1 MPAFQAIN
9 LEPEDN
15 IDEQIDTTKEI
26 HVDEAL
32 KRFQN
37 ALKLHAQGPRSREA
51 AETAYTE
58 LFESE
63 IFKYREAKTDYERA
77 ERHADG
83 QPDVSNLDHS
93 LTDGGLDVD
102 AGGADGVAASLS
114 QALYLSYKNY
124 GQFFVDKYKDES
136 TSNPAFKDK
145 TRLKYHDD
153 HANKVLDSWMT
164 ALDQDPSDPELWRRA
179 ARFAGAM
186 NSHRLKRFCLEAAI
200 ELDDDPAVVEVE
212 PPSLA
217 EGMAGEQLK
226 DQLQLLGDDMA
237 LSHPIMAPWLKKKMP
252 ALLKRHLDPI
262 PFLPDPTK
270 SLIPPKDPVT
280 QDQTTEDTEMRD
292 AQNASRSDP
301 KTVSSWA
308 SLGDEIINR
317 LTNYTEV
324 FDIFDELLDSNVDEA
339 VVETPSNDSESISSE
354 IQVAIG
360 RPIQLAEPSE
370 KSSPEAEPK
379 DQKAAS
385 EATEDSQKAGDQPK
399 KETNGVSTRKRSQ
412 SAAGLPDGA
421 EEENATEKRSKR
433 VRRRETLHA
442 EESTD
447 PSALIANQ
455 LQPYQGADQNLFQMT
470 KSVLENLGVDDKST
484 FDFITELID
493 SCAVED
499 RPGKIANLAAGDLS
513 SAIVDFREEVAK
525 VFLHKNEQAPL
536 GPSSFLEHAKTSSQ
550 DQNSTP
556 SFNET
561 QGLRSFATKIG
572 ESRSWMTPEDVAYE
586 WVRAVSESY
595 ATAKWSD
602 KMKLSVVQMLNNSDA
617 ALYQRINEKLELAA
631 GSPEKLAELET
642 IVPMIYELHIDIY
655 ELITNPNSVV
665 DYATR
670 MKTKYRLGRWL
681 NVASA
686 YIQALDRP
694 SNDELSARF
703 LWTSVLV
710 SSHSERPV
718 REHILL
724 MWTSLRDHLA
734 DEKIPTISLPN
745 NVVMPTI
752 SPEAADREI
761 SKLTTM
767 DFFLGLFQDNMED
780 PVSVIETLEPV
791 LNPSSVCVPDQEA
804 DSESPGTEDD
814 DSSSSSS
821 SSSSDKQK
829 KSLSD
834 CASQS
839 LQDLWKFLHN
849 SSTELRLFLWSRLGT
864 AYHAI
869 GYPTK
874 QFSCYL
880 KSIELIVS
888 DLEGETYANTPA
900 DSRKLLFM
908 RTLKSLD
915 ELLISALYS
924 ALNDN
929 TAFEIIDDAHIK
941 SATAA
946 LAKVN
951 CLLHVS
957 SLCEDEVRIGLK
969 TDRPGNA
976 ASKTALQSLKNRL
989 KEMQIRAWCLQY
1001 TMFRAGINEDNCIIG
1016 PEKDLADFLAAIH
1029 QVIGIRKFCKASN
1042 KIFLKVMRV
1051 ELLKLKNIENWED
1064 YLGQVL
1070 YDLHGL
1076 KLGAGVWEV
1085 QDHACPPEKLEK
1097 RQTMQLVE
1105 RVTILAN
1112 RMPMKDLLKSDL
1124 KTTIDHM
1131 QQTLGQAKSTSQM
1144 YHNLRNFTE
1153 YLKRPIHPLR
1163 LYRALTGEVSVD
1175 AVSVNTPETILA
1187 THGWFFLLG
1196 MMALTKFKGVDLNR
1210 RQTPGATDDLR
1221 IGATFLRLQLQF
1233 TADRW
1238 DAWFRL
1244 AECFDYELDES
1255 VLWTADKMNKDRP
1268 ELVKFQRN
1276 AIHCYTLALSHSRNV
1291 EVETHDGDPLHDLYH
1306 KFAMR
1311 MYASSREPF
1320 AMEPFHHSDQERYFI
1335 EDMGAGT
1342 FKKILHPQMN
1352 EYKVWKFAAKLFR
1365 MAMQRKPTDWKN
1377 PYMLSKCYWKMYQ
1390 TSDDQL
1396 DVKDMKSKISIELL
1410 IQTLQK
1416 AVTVAHN
1423 ARRGRNSDPILEP
1436 HYKIVSILHKLVIR
1450 GDIPSKDAAA
1460 ILAEQPFG
1468 LPVNPD
1474 DHFASFTEPEDWE
1487 EYIIRILT
1495 KLRDKD
1501 KSNWQHRIIIRHARI
1516 LFDEANEAQGSDR
1529 LVEAKAAFSIL
1540 RDSMVTKTM
1549 VMNVWKCDAERPG
1562 RHHVYTEQYVRF
1574 MTKLLVIMSDR
1585 NNLEQ
1590 LLRRLRKKGADY
1602 YHFTDLWQSCCMAY
1616 LKLLREGYHVS
1627 PVSDDVFKSLSSEEF
1642 EVIGER
1648 IADWAAS
1655 DGADIPLFNCM
1666 KETIELKKLN
1676 ANLMK
1681 VAPIDDLLNDCY
1693 SRIYSEIAKT
1703 LPGPDPSK
1711 VVEER
1716 HHAKE
1721 VAAQLEAAQAEAKAT
1736 SSLANILNA
1745 PNGQESITGTATPME
1760 TEKHEAAPRAR
1771 KLGVRRPD
1779 VLRKAEQAV
1788 VRALEAPKSNK
1799 SRVGSVSSGKRG
1811 SHTPIQHASDA
1822 GSDEE
1827 ADAQIRREAGH
1838 DVDVDMKDAGD
1849 EHEDEHEDHE
1859 EEHDEDHEDGADDDN
1874 GEEHADDKA
1883 ESEPGSIHDSADD
1896 ESDLSDVPEDYDE
1909 EVPPGLI
1916 FPNLRH
1922 HTDES
1927 SGEDADSESEGDDEA
1942 EESDGE
1948 EEAEEVAEEEEEHD
1962 ESRED
1967 GEETLGNEDTE
1978 LVDGEE
1984 EEEEDEVDG
1993 DERREDW
2000 DADDSVRAE
2009 AW

>member
-51 AETAYTE
+51 AETAYNE

-102 AGGADGVAASLS
+102 AGGADGVAASLA

-136 TSNPAFKDK
+136 TSNPAFKEK

-153 HANKVLDSWMT
+153 HGNKVLDSWMT

-186 NSHRLKRFCLEAAI
+186 NSHRIKRYCLEAAI

-226 DQLQLLGDDMA
+226 DQLQLLGDEMA

-262 PFLPDPTK
+262 PFLPDPTR

-280 QDQTTEDTEMRD
+280 QDQTVEDTEMREAED
-292 AQNASRSDP
+292 ASRSDP

-308 SLGDEIINR
+308 SLGDELINCF
-317 LTNYTEV
+317 TNSTGV
-324 FDIFDELLDSNVDEA
+324 FDIFDEIVQSSVDEV

-360 RPIQLAEPSE
+360 RPIQPAEPSE

-385 EATEDSQKAGDQPK
+385 EATEDSQKAGDQTK
-399 KETNGVSTRKRSQ
+399 KEANGVSTRKRSQ

-433 VRRRETLHA
+433 VRRRETLQA

-447 PSALIANQ
+447 PSTLIANQ

-499 RPGKIANLAAGDLS
+499 RPGKITNLAAGDLS

-556 SFNET
+556 TFNET
-561 QGLRSFATKIG
+561 QGLRSFATKVG
-572 ESRSWMTPEDVAYE
+572 ESRSWMTVEDVAYE
-586 WVRAVSESY
+586 WVRAVSQSY
-595 ATAKWSD
+595 ATTKWSD
-602 KMKLSVVQMLNNSDA
+602 KMKLSVVQMLNHSDS
-617 ALYQRINEKLELAA
+617 ALHQRITEKIELAA
-631 GSPEKLAELET
+631 GSLEKLAELET

-655 ELITNPNSVV
+655 ELITNPSSVV

-681 NVASA
+681 DVASA

-710 SSHSERPV
+710 SSHSEQPV

-791 LNPSSVCVPDQEA
+791 LNPSSVCAPPRES
-804 DSESPGTEDD
+804 DSESPGTEADD
-814 DSSSSSS
+814 ASSSG
-821 SSSSDKQK
+821 KQK

-849 SSTELRLFLWSRLGT
+849 SSTELRLFLWSRLGA
-864 AYHAI
+864 AYDAI

-874 QFSCYL
+874 KFSCCL

-900 DSRKLLFM
+900 DSRKLLLM

-941 SATAA
+941 STTAA

-969 TDRPGNA
+969 TERPGNA
-976 ASKTALQSLKNRL
+976 ASKAALQSLKNKL

-1001 TMFRAGINEDNCIIG
+1001 TMFKAGINEDNCIIG
-1016 PEKDLADFLAAIH
+1016 LEKDLADFLAAIH

-1221 IGATFLRLQLQF
+1221 I
-1233 TADRW
+1233 
-1238 DAWFRL
+1238 
-1244 AECFDYELDES
+1244 
-1255 VLWTADKMNKDRP
+1255 
-1268 ELVKFQRN
+1268 
-1276 AIHCYTLALSHSRNV
+1276 
-1291 EVETHDGDPLHDLYH
+1291 
-1306 KFAMR
+1306 
-1311 MYASSREPF
+1311 
-1320 AMEPFHHSDQERYFI
+1320 ERYFI

-1410 IQTLQK
+1410 IHTLKK
-1416 AVTVAHN
+1416 AVKVAHN

-1450 GDIPSKDAAA
+1450 GDLPSKDAAA

-1468 LPVNPD
+1468 LAVNPD

-1487 EYIIRILT
+1487 EYIIRNLT

-1529 LVEAKAAFSIL
+1529 LVEAKAAFGIL

-1788 VRALEAPKSNK
+1788 VRALEAPKSSK

-1849 EHEDEHEDHE
+1849 EHEEEHEEDHEDHE
-1859 EEHDEDHEDGADDDN
+1859 EEHDEDHEDGVDDDN
-1874 GEEHADDKA
+1874 GEEHAEDKA

-1916 FPNLRH
+1916 FPNLRQ

-1927 SGEDADSESEGDDEA
+1927 SGEDAGSESEGDDEA

-1948 EEAEEVAEEEEEHD
+1948 EEAEEEEEHD

-1978 LVDGEE
+1978 LADG

-1993 DERREDW
+1993 DERRENW

>member
-37 ALKLHAQGPRSREA
+37 ALKLHAQGLRSREA
-51 AETAYTE
+51 AETAYNE

-83 QPDVSNLDHS
+83 QPEVSALDHS

-102 AGGADGVAASLS
+102 AGGADGVAASLA

-124 GQFFVDKYKDES
+124 GQFFVDM
-136 TSNPAFKDK
+136 FKDKAATDPTWKAK

-153 HANKVLDSWMT
+153 HGDKVLDSWMA

-179 ARFAGAM
+179 ARFAGAI
-186 NSHRLKRFCLEAAI
+186 NSHRIKRYCLEAAI
-200 ELDDDPAVVEVE
+200 ELDDDPAVMEVE

-226 DQLQLLGDDMA
+226 DQLQLLGDEMA

-262 PFLPDPTK
+262 PSLPDPTK
-270 SLIPPKDPVT
+270 SLIPPKDPAT
-280 QDQTTEDTEMRD
+280 QDQAAQDAEMREAED
-292 AQNASRSDP
+292 ASRRDP
-301 KTVSSWA
+301 KIVSSWA
-308 SLGDEIINR
+308 SLGDELINC
-317 LTNYTEV
+317 LTNSTEA
-324 FDIFDELLDSNVDEA
+324 FDICDDIVQSSVDDIA
-339 VVETPSNDSESISSE
+339 MDTPSNDSESISSE
-354 IQVAIG
+354 IQVAMP
-360 RPIQLAEPSE
+360 RPVIPDASSE
-370 KSSPEAEPK
+370 KDGQDEEPK
-379 DQKAAS
+379 EQKATS
-385 EATEDSQKAGDQPK
+385 EATEDSQKAGSQTQ
-399 KETNGVSTRKRSQ
+399 KETNGTSTRKRSQ
-412 SAAGLPDGA
+412 SAAGLPDGG
-421 EEENATEKRSKR
+421 EEENTTEKRSKR
-433 VRRRETLHA
+433 VRRRETLQA
-442 EESTD
+442 EEATD
-447 PSALIANQ
+447 PSTLIANQ
-455 LQPYQGADQNLFQMT
+455 LQPYQGADQNLFQMS

-484 FDFITELID
+484 FDFITEILD
-493 SCAVED
+493 SCAAED
-499 RPGKIANLAAGDLS
+499 RPGKITNLAAGDLS

-536 GPSSFLEHAKTSSQ
+536 GPSSFLEHAKTGSQ
-550 DQNSTP
+550 DQTSTP
-556 SFNET
+556 TFNET
-561 QGLRSFATKIG
+561 QGLRAFARKVG
-572 ESRSWMTPEDVAYE
+572 ECRSWMTVEDVAYE
-586 WVRAVSESY
+586 WVRCISTSY
-595 ATAKWSD
+595 ATTKWSD
-602 KMKLSVVQMLNNSDA
+602 KMKLSVVQMLNHMDS
-617 ALYQRINEKLELAA
+617 ALYQKITQEMELAA

-642 IVPMIYELHIDIY
+642 IIPMIYELHIDIY
-655 ELITNPNSVV
+655 ELITNPSSVV

-670 MKTKYRLGRWL
+670 MKTKYRLARWL
-681 NVASA
+681 DVASA
-686 YIQALDRP
+686 YLQLLNLP
-694 SNDELSARF
+694 SNDELCARF
-703 LWTSVLV
+703 LWASVLI
-710 SSHSERPV
+710 SSHSEQPV

-734 DEKIPTISLPN
+734 DEKVPTISLPN

-752 SPEAADREI
+752 SPAAADREI

-780 PVSVIETLEPV
+780 PVSVVETLEPV
-791 LNPSSVCVPDQEA
+791 LNPSSVCAIPDQES
-804 DSESPGTEDD
+804 DSESLGTEDD
-814 DSSSSSS
+814 ASSSE
-821 SSSSDKQK
+821 KQK
-829 KSLSD
+829 KSISD

-849 SSTELRLFLWSRLGT
+849 SSTELRLFLWSRLGA
-864 AYHAI
+864 AYDAI

-874 QFSCYL
+874 KFSCCL

-888 DLEGETYANTPA
+888 DLEGETYANTPIE
-900 DSRKLLFM
+900 SRRLLFM

-929 TAFEIIDDAHIK
+929 TAFEIIDETHIK
-941 SATAA
+941 STTAA

-951 CLLHVS
+951 CLLHVA
-957 SLCEDEVRIGLK
+957 SLCEDEVRIGIK
-969 TDRPGNA
+969 TERPGNA
-976 ASKTALQSLKNRL
+976 ASKAAFQSLKNKL

-1001 TMFRAGINEDNCIIG
+1001 TMFKAGINEDNSIIG

-1085 QDHACPPEKLEK
+1085 QDHGCPPEKLEK

-1244 AECFDYELDES
+1244 AECFDYELDEA

-1335 EDMGAGT
+1335 EDMGSGT

-1365 MAMQRKPTDWKN
+1365 MAMKRKPADWKN

-1396 DVKDMKSKISIELL
+1396 DVKDMKSKISLELL
-1410 IQTLQK
+1410 IETLKK
-1416 AVTVAHN
+1416 AVKVAHN

-1450 GDIPSKDAAA
+1450 GDLPSKDAAA

-1468 LPVNPD
+1468 LAVNPD

-1487 EYIIRILT
+1487 EYIIRNLS

-1516 LFDEANEAQGSDR
+1516 LFDEANEAEGSDR
-1529 LVEAKAAFSIL
+1529 LVAAKAAFGIL

-1585 NNLEQ
+1585 SNLEQ

-1602 YHFTDLWQSCCMAY
+1602 YHFSDLWQSCCMAY

-1655 DGADIPLFNCM
+1655 DGAEIPLFNCM
-1666 KETIELKKLN
+1666 KDAIELKKLN

-1721 VAAQLEAAQAEAKAT
+1721 VAAQLEAAQAEAKAA

-1771 KLGVRRPD
+1771 KAGVRRPD

-1788 VRALEAPKSNK
+1788 IRALETPKSSK

-1849 EHEDEHEDHE
+1849 DEEHDEEHEDHE
-1859 EEHDEDHEDGADDDN
+1859 EEHDDEHDEGAEDDH
-1874 GEEHADDKA
+1874 GEEHGAEEKA

-1896 ESDLSDVPEDYDE
+1896 ESDLSDVPDDYDE

-1916 FPNLRH
+1916 FPNLRR

-1948 EEAEEVAEEEEEHD
+1948 DEAEEVADEEEHD
-1962 ESRED
+1962 ETRE
-1967 GEETLGNEDTE
+1967 EETLGNEDTE
-1978 LVDGEE
+1978 LADGEE
-1984 EEEEDEVDG
+1984 GEEEDERP
-1993 DERREDW
+1993 ENW
-2000 DADDSVRAE
+2000 DADDSMRAE

>member
-1 MPAFQAIN
+1 LRTPTDLSQ
-9 LEPEDN
+9 
-15 IDEQIDTTKEI
+15 
-26 HVDEAL
+26 VDEAL

-51 AETAYTE
+51 AETAYNE

-63 IFKYREAKTDYERA
+63 IFKYREARTDYERA

-83 QPDVSNLDHS
+83 QPDVSDLDHS

-102 AGGADGVAASLS
+102 AGGADGVAASLA

-136 TSNPAFKDK
+136 TSDPAWKEK
-145 TRLKYHDD
+145 TRIKYHDD
-153 HANKVLDSWMT
+153 HGNKVLDSWMT

-186 NSHRLKRFCLEAAI
+186 NSHRIKRYCLEAAI

-226 DQLQLLGDDMA
+226 DQLQLLGDEMA
-237 LSHPIMAPWLKKKMP
+237 LSHPIMAPWLKKKMS

-270 SLIPPKDPVT
+270 SLIPPKDTVT
-280 QDQTTEDTEMRD
+280 QDQTAQDTEMRD
-292 AQNASRSDP
+292 AEDTSRRDP
-301 KTVSSWA
+301 KTVFSWA
-308 SLGDEIINR
+308 SLGDELINC
-317 LTNYTEV
+317 LTNSTE
-324 FDIFDELLDSNVDEA
+324 FIDIFDEIVQSSVDE
-339 VVETPSNDSESISSE
+339 VTIETPSNDSESIGSE
-354 IQVAIG
+354 IEVAIG
-360 RPIQLAEPSE
+360 RPIQPAEPSE
-370 KSSPEAEPK
+370 KNSPEAESK
-379 DQKAAS
+379 EQKAAS
-385 EATEDSQKAGDQPK
+385 EATEDSQKTGDQTK
-399 KETNGVSTRKRSQ
+399 KEANGVSSRKRSQ

-433 VRRRETLHA
+433 VRRRETLQA

-447 PSALIANQ
+447 PSTLIANQ

-484 FDFITELID
+484 FDFIAELID
-493 SCAVED
+493 SCVAED

-536 GPSSFLEHAKTSSQ
+536 GPSSFLEHAKTGSQ
-550 DQNSTP
+550 DQTSTP
-556 SFNET
+556 TFNET
-561 QGLRSFATKIG
+561 QGLRSFATKVG
-572 ESRSWMTPEDVAYE
+572 ESRSWMTVEDVAYE
-586 WVRAVSESY
+586 WVRAVSQSY
-595 ATAKWSD
+595 ATTKWSD
-602 KMKLSVVQMLNNSDA
+602 KMKLSVVQMLNHADS
-617 ALYQRINEKLELAA
+617 ALHQRITEEMELAA

-655 ELITNPNSVV
+655 ELITNPSSVV

-681 NVASA
+681 DVASA
-686 YIQALDRP
+686 YLQSLDRP

-710 SSHSERPV
+710 SSHSEQPV

-724 MWTSLRDHLA
+724 MWTSLRDHLVN
-734 DEKIPTISLPN
+734 EKVPIISLPN

-752 SPEAADREI
+752 SPAAADREI

-791 LNPSSVCVPDQEA
+791 LNPSSVCAPDQES
-804 DSESPGTEDD
+804 DSESSGTEEDD
-814 DSSSSSS
+814 A
-821 SSSSDKQK
+821 SSSDKQK

-849 SSTELRLFLWSRLGT
+849 SSTELRLFLWSRLGA
-864 AYHAI
+864 AYDAI

-874 QFSCYL
+874 KFSCCL

-929 TAFEIIDDAHIK
+929 TAFEIIDDAHIQ
-941 SATAA
+941 STTAA

-969 TDRPGNA
+969 TERPGNA
-976 ASKTALQSLKNRL
+976 ASKAALQSLKNKL

-1001 TMFRAGINEDNCIIG
+1001 TMFKAGINEDNCIIG
-1016 PEKDLADFLAAIH
+1016 PEKDLADFLGAIH

-1244 AECFDYELDES
+1244 AECFDYELDEA

-1365 MAMQRKPTDWKN
+1365 MAMQRKPNDWK
-1377 PYMLSKCYWKMYQ
+1377 
-1390 TSDDQL
+1390 
-1396 DVKDMKSKISIELL
+1396 
-1410 IQTLQK
+1410 
-1416 AVTVAHN
+1416 
-1423 ARRGRNSDPILEP
+1423 
-1436 HYKIVSILHKLVIR
+1436 
-1450 GDIPSKDAAA
+1450 
-1460 ILAEQPFG
+1460 
-1468 LPVNPD
+1468 
-1474 DHFASFTEPEDWE
+1474 
-1487 EYIIRILT
+1487 
-1495 KLRDKD
+1495 
-1501 KSNWQHRIIIRHARI
+1501 
-1516 LFDEANEAQGSDR
+1516 
-1529 LVEAKAAFSIL
+1529 
-1540 RDSMVTKTM
+1540 
-1549 VMNVWKCDAERPG
+1549 
-1562 RHHVYTEQYVRF
+1562 
-1574 MTKLLVIMSDR
+1574 
-1585 NNLEQ
+1585 
-1590 LLRRLRKKGADY
+1590 
-1602 YHFTDLWQSCCMAY
+1602 
-1616 LKLLREGYHVS
+1616 
-1627 PVSDDVFKSLSSEEF
+1627 
-1642 EVIGER
+1642 
-1648 IADWAAS
+1648 
-1655 DGADIPLFNCM
+1655 
-1666 KETIELKKLN
+1666 
-1676 ANLMK
+1676 
-1681 VAPIDDLLNDCY
+1681 
-1693 SRIYSEIAKT
+1693 
-1703 LPGPDPSK
+1703 
-1711 VVEER
+1711 
-1716 HHAKE
+1716 
-1721 VAAQLEAAQAEAKAT
+1721 
-1736 SSLANILNA
+1736 
-1745 PNGQESITGTATPME
+1745 
-1760 TEKHEAAPRAR
+1760 
-1771 KLGVRRPD
+1771 
-1779 VLRKAEQAV
+1779 
-1788 VRALEAPKSNK
+1788 
-1799 SRVGSVSSGKRG
+1799 
-1811 SHTPIQHASDA
+1811 
-1822 GSDEE
+1822 
-1827 ADAQIRREAGH
+1827 
-1838 DVDVDMKDAGD
+1838 
-1849 EHEDEHEDHE
+1849 
-1859 EEHDEDHEDGADDDN
+1859 
-1874 GEEHADDKA
+1874 
-1883 ESEPGSIHDSADD
+1883 
-1896 ESDLSDVPEDYDE
+1896 
-1909 EVPPGLI
+1909 
-1916 FPNLRH
+1916 
-1922 HTDES
+1922 
-1927 SGEDADSESEGDDEA
+1927 
-1942 EESDGE
+1942 
-1948 EEAEEVAEEEEEHD
+1948 
-1962 ESRED
+1962 
-1967 GEETLGNEDTE
+1967 
-1978 LVDGEE
+1978 
-1984 EEEEDEVDG
+1984 
-1993 DERREDW
+1993 
-2000 DADDSVRAE
+2000 
-2009 AW
+2009 